1 MHSAILKTTFERM
14 MNLLMKLA
22 LVALVETTVVV
33 SEKKEK
39 KRREKASVS
48 RCKGCCLA
56 FVQYFEFL
64 QFTSPQYL
72 TKYFCNILN
81 VCLYI

>member
-33 SEKKEK
+33 SEKK
-39 KRREKASVS
+39 REKEKRKGVS
-48 RCKGCCLA
+48 ITTLMQGLLFSLCA
-56 FVQYFEFL
+56 
-64 QFTSPQYL
+64 
-72 TKYFCNILN
+72 IL
-81 VCLYI
+81 